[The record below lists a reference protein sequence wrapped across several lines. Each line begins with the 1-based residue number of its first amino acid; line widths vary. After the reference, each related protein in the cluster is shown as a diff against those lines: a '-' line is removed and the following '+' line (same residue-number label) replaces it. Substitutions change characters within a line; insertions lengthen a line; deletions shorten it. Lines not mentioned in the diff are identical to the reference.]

1 MPNYLIGSF
10 QKPTKFD
17 TGSIF
22 NAIIFNDW
30 RTLFQHHIS
39 DAMHKKTQVRL
50 NKIQTLN
57 VINSENVLLCV
68 HSPTMVPYLGHFYLQ
83 VQPNYCQLYL
93 NCHIVTSW
101 QFWG

>member
-1 MPNYLIGSF
+1 MPKYLIGSF

-39 DAMHKKTQVRL
+39 DAMHKK
-50 NKIQTLN
+50 
-57 VINSENVLLCV
+57 NSG
-68 HSPTMVPYLGHFYLQ
+68 SPQ
-83 VQPNYCQLYL
+83 
-93 NCHIVTSW
+93 
-101 QFWG
+101 

>member
-1 MPNYLIGSF
+1 MQNYLIGSF
-10 QKPTKFD
+10 QKQTKFD
-17 TGSIF
+17 TGSLF
-22 NAIIFNDW
+22 NAIIMTGEHFF
-30 RTLFQHHIS
+30 RITLP

-93 NCHIVTSW
+93 KCHIVTSW